1 MATTAE
7 PTYIWELGIDSELL
21 PAIANASYMPGAF
34 VLTATNSLQRPFV
47 SFQQTISFR
56 IFDLSKGNVT
66 KLESFTINPQ
76 ISVSSGNI
84 NPLEHL
90 QPGVKALGSQSS
102 VFFGDSFPCWGTD
115 PVAITAQPASPEQ
128 RLKFL
133 LNFYVQAT
141 VTVNQIATLRLFA
154 HDPEM
159 IVGPHM

>member
-7 PTYIWELGIDSELL
+7 PTHYIWELGIDSELL
-21 PAIANASYMPGAF
+21 PAITNASYMPGAF
-34 VLTATNSLQRPFV
+34 VQGNALQRPSV
-47 SFQQTISFR
+47 SPQDTISFR

-76 ISVSSGNI
+76 ISVSAVNI
-84 NPLEHL
+84 NPLEQL
-90 QPGVKALGSQSS
+90 QPRVVALGNQSS
-102 VFFGDSFPCWGTD
+102 VFFGDSFPCWGSD
-115 PVAITAQPASPEQ
+115 PVKVTAQLGSPEQ
-128 RLKFL
+128 RMKFL

-141 VTVNQIATLRLFA
+141 VTVNQIAILRLFA